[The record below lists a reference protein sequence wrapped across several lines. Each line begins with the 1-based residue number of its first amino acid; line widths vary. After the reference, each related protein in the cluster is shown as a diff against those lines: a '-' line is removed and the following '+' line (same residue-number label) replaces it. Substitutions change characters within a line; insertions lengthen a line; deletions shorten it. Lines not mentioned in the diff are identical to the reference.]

1 MEYVALAVIALII
14 FFKVASSKPVAVA
27 VNGYSEVVEYKVKS
41 DVLDSRIDYSKKLH
55 KAVDTKASVSSKAM
69 YDMEVALGIISSE
82 EA

>member
-1 MEYVALAVIALII
+1 MEFIAVALVALVI
-14 FFKVASSKPVAVA
+14 FFKVANSKPVAVA

-55 KAVDTKASVSSKAM
+55 KAVETKASVSTTAM
-69 YDMEVALGIISSE
+69 AEMEKQLGLITDV